1 MGLVF
6 WAARAAYFCA
16 TNTALRRKENEMNMK
31 IKKQIEE
38 ILKTNSVDEI
48 LKNFPNRLYDLND
61 RRVLEFSQKDLVRIT
76 SLFLHD
82 QNKAVIEANFIY
94 DKENDVAVQGFF
106 MMDAGNIEILNVERA
121 WDVLNGERG
130 LLNSEDIHEDSTLD
144 SQVFLDGDDLETEI
158 MLFCDEDIVLSWFK
172 YKIGPDS
179 GIRMPI
185 AEIPYW
191 ISEIGLSCHN
201 LSAEVL

>member
-1 MGLVF
+1 MRPLF
-6 WAARAAYFCA
+6 FIAIRAQ
-16 TNTALRRKENEMNMK
+16 NNRKENEVKMK

-38 ILKTNSVDEI
+38 ILKTVSVDEI
-48 LKNFPNRLYDLND
+48 LKKFPDRLYDLND
-61 RRVLEFSQKDLVRIT
+61 RRILGFSQKDLVRIV

-106 MMDAGNIEILNVERA
+106 MMDAGNIEILNSEKA
-121 WDVLNGERG
+121 WNALNGERG

-158 MLFCDEDIVLSWFK
+158 MLFCDEDIVLGWFT

-185 AEIPYW
+185 AELPYW
-191 ISEIGLSCHN
+191 VSQIGVSCHH